1 MNNIFETLQRHD
13 VMTSYFRG
21 GNGTNCRTPSWFL
34 GTNCFGQIWP
44 THPPG
49 PFTVSTHIQNFD
61 PPGDPPPSLY
71 LQLVPISKIP
81 TLRGTPHPQPIS
93 HLRLVPISAHIPVS
107 DLFWPFVTVRKSHY
121 YLPPRWHVLYRPAF
135 VHCQEL
141 VAAVRFLISFFNK
154 SRPVH
159 TSLKVNGPSAKNSN
173 SKNNIE

>member
-1 MNNIFETLQRHD
+1 MVLTVVPHHD
-13 VMTSYFRG
+13 FWV
-21 GNGTNCRTPSWFL
+21 L
-34 GTNCFGQIWP
+34 
-44 THPPG
+44 
-49 PFTVSTHIQNFD
+49 TVLAKFD
-61 PPGDPPPSLY
+61 PPTPLGHLQLVPISKISTLRGTPPPSLY